1 MGNDRAHR
9 ARLWDIWPPPT
20 SHRVID
26 PHRNEFVF
34 PVIFRHDTT
43 ASEASPDRN
52 KRRRLLQ
59 GRKKSTW
66 AITWPIRH
74 SWSRFKMGVPHLS
87 SYIYTLANAPF
98 WHFSHFTGGKVL
110 AEEAATVP
118 YIKVWVIRERDCD
131 PEGDAAGMQAELK
144 STDSCNS
151 ELSHLS
157 RETKTQSH
165 NIEDVIKRRLTTYP
179 SRCENFLWT
188 YSENWSFKQSI
199 KECVKGVGLP
209 KM

>member
-1 MGNDRAHR
+1 MIGPIEHGYETYDPLPPATVSSIHT
-9 ARLWDIWPPPT
+9 AMSLSSQSFSDMTPLPLRL
-20 SHRVID
+20 
-26 PHRNEFVF
+26 
-34 PVIFRHDTT
+34 
-43 ASEASPDRN
+43 
-52 KRRRLLQ
+52 RLIETKDA
-59 GRKKSTW
+59 GFCRGEKKSTW

-131 PEGDAAGMQAELK
+131 PEGDAAGMRAELK

>member
-1 MGNDRAHR
+1 MIGPIEHGYETYDPLPPATVSSIHT
-9 ARLWDIWPPPT
+9 AMSLSSQSFSDMTPLPLRLRPIETKDAGFC
-20 SHRVID
+20 R
-26 PHRNEFVF
+26 
-34 PVIFRHDTT
+34 
-43 ASEASPDRN
+43 
-52 KRRRLLQ
+52 
-59 GRKKSTW
+59 GGKKGTW
-66 AITWPIRH
+66 AITWTIRH

-118 YIKVWVIRERDCD
+118 YIKVWVIRERDYD
-131 PEGDAAGMQAELK
+131 PEGDAAGMRAELK

-179 SRCENFLWT
+179 SRCENFLRT
-188 YSENWSFKQSI
+188 
-199 KECVKGVGLP
+199 
-209 KM
+209 